1 MRPPASGEEHATA
14 RVALTL
20 ARDKDRACGWR
31 AGTARATR
39 SQVVQ
44 SDSELGCAV
53 AIAWRREAS
62 IPGAADLAPPF
73 DSAGAPAATPAA
85 RPPETRV
92 RFWLPDLQC
101 PGDGSPCG
109 RPSVP
114 GGLGR
119 GKRLARYPQLYSRI
133 GFVHHWRHS
142 AATSGRSCS
151 PHDWDEPALAL
162 SADDFDAEEVG
173 PVACVTGGTFASPSS
188 SRRSRGCWRSLGS
201 AHLEIKGMRTV
212 TRDVVKI
219 ARDTRISGQTS
230 CANTR
235 PQNRAGPCYGRMTV
249 VGPGPSQRAP
259 GSWRSGV
266 AAAFR
271 FRAGRFGAAWR
282 PRAAT
287 GFLQRAWRA
296 RVGARRELPRAGRR
310 WPKGAFGDLR

>member
-20 ARDKDRACGWR
+20 ARDNDRACGWR

-101 PGDGSPCG
+101 AGDGSPFG

-133 GFVHHWRHS
+133 GFVHHWRTQQRR
-142 AATSGRSCS
+142 AGVRARPTTGTSLPWRSPPTTS
-151 PHDWDEPALAL
+151 TLKR
-162 SADDFDAEEVG
+162 SG
-173 PVACVTGGTFASPSS
+173 PSLASPAA
-188 SRRSRGCWRSLGS
+188 RSP
-201 AHLEIKGMRTV
+201 
-212 TRDVVKI
+212 
-219 ARDTRISGQTS
+219 
-230 CANTR
+230 R
-235 PQNRAGPCYGRMTV
+235 PPPRADRAG
-249 VGPGPSQRAP
+249 A
-259 GSWRSGV
+259 
-266 AAAFR
+266 
-271 FRAGRFGAAWR
+271 
-282 PRAAT
+282 
-287 GFLQRAWRA
+287 
-296 RVGARRELPRAGRR
+296 
-310 WPKGAFGDLR
+310 GDL